1 MRRKALSGLR
11 ASPTMRATLP
21 LLVAL
26 LFVAGCTGGGPATT
40 PTATQTAS
48 ATPTP
53 TETATDAEPTAANTL
68 SYADLSETEQAAVR
82 VAVNRTVSFL
92 PDSPHV
98 PETRFGP
105 DVAGAFNEPE
115 YLRYDGTVYE
125 VSLTQGRLYASY
137 GVDAER
143 ATPGANASVVDAAN
157 LTDAEREIVRAAVDG
172 GYSTE
177 LGADRPPLPDAEYVR
192 YDGETYQ
199 LGLIVGDYWT
209 WELRLWPV

>member
-1 MRRKALSGLR
+1 
-11 ASPTMRATLP
+11 MRAALP

-26 LFVAGCTGGGPATT
+26 LFVAGCTGGSPAAT
-40 PTATQTAS
+40 PTATETAS
-48 ATPTP
+48 VTPTP
-53 TETATDAEPTAANTL
+53 TPETATDTGATAANTI
-68 SYADLSETEQAAVR
+68 SYTDLSETEQAAAR

-105 DVAGAFNEPE
+105 DVADVFHGPE

-125 VSLTQGRLYASY
+125 VSLTQGQLYASY
-137 GVDAER
+137 GMDAER
-143 ATPGANASVVDAAN
+143 ATPGANASVVDASN

-192 YDGETYQ
+192 YDGETYR
-199 LGLIVGDYWT
+199 LSLIVGDYWT
-209 WELRLWPV
+209 WELRLSPA